1 MRFTLPQ
8 FIEQE
13 TKIIGP
19 LTFRQFVFVALAI
32 ATLFVFYLLM
42 PFAVFV
48 VILVLL
54 GGGGAL
60 LSFLKIDGIPLY
72 SILLGFIRF
81 GTISK
86 IYVWRSK
93 ERGKIDFYKE
103 EMKKKNS
110 NGKQEAPLKIAARS
124 QLKKLQA
131 KVETLSD

>member
-8 FIEQE
+8 FIEQQ

-32 ATLFVFYLLM
+32 AVLMVLYLLM
-42 PFAVFV
+42 PFFIFVLMLVF
-48 VILVLL
+48 L
-54 GGGGAL
+54 GGGGLL

-72 SILLGFIRF
+72 SLLLGFIRF
-81 GTISK
+81 GSISK
-86 IYVWRSK
+86 IYVWRAK
-93 ERGKIDFYKE
+93 QGAKIDFYKE
-103 EMKKKNS
+103 EMKKKNA
-110 NGKQEAPLKIAARS
+110 NGKQEMPLKIAARS